1 VSSVIVFSATFVT
14 VFALGLQSRIVNQGQ
29 YIAAAI
35 VSAMISTG
43 SLFLYE
49 ILARPTGWDRIGYY
63 LGGIIGITCSIYF
76 HKRAEAWL
84 RLQIARWQARRAT
97 GESLIDALLGRRQ
110 LAPAEVS
117 RRPDEHSQVDELGDV
132 GPCRR
137 CGRAAFLGP
146 CERYGTTCELLHTDI
161 H

>member
-1 VSSVIVFSATFVT
+1 MSPFIVFGATFVT

-29 YIAAAI
+29 YIAAAL

-49 ILARPTGWDRIGYY
+49 ILARPTGWDRVGYY
-63 LGGIIGITCSIYF
+63 LGGIIGITCSIWS

-84 RLQIARWQARRAT
+84 RLRIARWQARRAT
-97 GESLIDALLGRRQ
+97 GESLLDALFGRRPT
-110 LAPAEVS
+110 PASQS
-117 RRPDEHSQVDELGDV
+117 RRPDEHSQVANLGDA

-137 CGRAAFLGP
+137 CGRAAFLGA